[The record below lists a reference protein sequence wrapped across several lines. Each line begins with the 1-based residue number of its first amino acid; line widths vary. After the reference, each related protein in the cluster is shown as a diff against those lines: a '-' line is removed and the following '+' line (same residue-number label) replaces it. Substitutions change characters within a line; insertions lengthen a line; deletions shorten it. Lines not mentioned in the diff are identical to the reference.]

1 MDFFNKSLKLIE
13 LSTSKKS
20 YPLCAIIKT
29 AHSKRRRKMEKDKL
43 KNAQMQLIK
52 RVGWTDYWEIPI
64 KKRLELIK
72 QYIVKIYGRA

>member
-1 MDFFNKSLKLIE
+1 
-13 LSTSKKS
+13 
-20 YPLCAIIKT
+20 
-29 AHSKRRRKMEKDKL
+29 MEKDKL